1 MNRPF
6 QPILRLVVL
15 IAVVATIPAQ
25 TWAQNAAGRIIGN
38 VADATGASVPGAD
51 VTVTNDA
58 TQASQHAVTDDSG
71 HYQVPLLPIG
81 SYTVTIE
88 KEGFEKQVFTNQAL
102 QINQSL
108 RVDAQLV
115 IGQRTETL
123 EVNAQVPTVETAN
136 TTIGETVTGPAV
148 QQAPLNGRDVLN
160 LALLQPG
167 VTETNSDSTAA
178 GNYSIAGGRT
188 DSVTYLLDGGINND
202 LLNNGVVFDPN
213 PDTIAEFRILESN
226 YSAEY
231 GRNAGGIISVVTK
244 SGTNQWHGS
253 VFDFVRN
260 DAFNANTFFNKAH
273 TDPNTGL
280 PAPLPRD
287 ILKRNQYGA
296 TLGGPITI
304 PRLVNG
310 KDRLFFFVGYQ
321 GQRLSQL
328 QTNGVASVFTPAEV
342 NNGDF
347 TSDPGV
353 VAFTNAYPFF
363 QLPGAPPGTLNPA
376 TFNPLAVKLIT
387 MGLIPVTANGQL
399 DAAAPRVNNNN
410 ELTMRF
416 DFQITSKD
424 KLSATVGGLRNP
436 ALDSFSTS
444 TNVAFAN
451 VPGYPVA
458 SQSNDY
464 FLNVAYTRTF
474 SSNLINELR
483 FVTQRTYTKQG
494 VPATN
499 LPGPAALGFSITPD
513 SPSGPPL
520 IEISNNALTAGFSY
534 QGPSTLI
541 SNTFGIVDTV
551 SWIRG
556 RHFWKMG
563 GGFSGYQNNEGF
575 DFIVN
580 GFFFFDGGLTGNGFA
595 DYLLGY
601 PSNGYEQGPAAP
613 SNIRTKSFYGFLQ
626 DEWRATN
633 RLTLTLGLRYEYNS
647 PKYDTEGR
655 TFSVIPGIQST
666 VFPGAPQ
673 GLVYPGD
680 QGAPRGVNFPDGR
693 NFAPRFGFA
702 WDPQGNGK
710 TSVRGGFGMF
720 YDILKA
726 EDNFQFNGAPP
737 FFSLASFTPLPVP
750 TTQSSILTFF
760 NDPFGSAGVPNTFPS
775 QPVDHSLDFSAAGL
789 LPFGTGLF
797 FVDPHLRTPYT
808 YQYNLSIQR
817 ELVRDTVLEVSYLGS
832 SSHGL
837 TALQDMNPFVPGS
850 TDPTN
855 RILNLGP
862 AASPCPDATAGN
874 TNLSGCTFGPLLEF
888 RNVTKA
894 SYNAL
899 VASLTKQVSKSA
911 IFGSTYFT
919 LGYTLS
925 HEIDNV
931 SGFRERNYI
940 VPSLQPDLL
949 RSSGDADVRNRIT
962 FSGGWDLPFDNAWKS
977 GPKKLTQGWS
987 LFPIVTWR
995 TGFPLDVLANLPTS
1009 GVAGSEGPSGVGDQ
1023 SIVRA
1028 NLVGP
1033 VNTFNPR
1040 IQQTFSGF
1048 INGNGLPGNYYFNPT
1063 SFSNAQCGD
1072 TNDPLP
1078 CTPGPTI
1085 FPSDAQ
1091 VVANPAL
1098 ATYGTLPRN
1107 FLRGPGRTNVDLAVS
1122 KTTAL
1127 WQEKAKLE
1135 LRFEFFNLFNHP
1147 EFSNPD
1153 TNITSPTFG
1162 QILNTADPRIIQL
1175 AGRLTF

>member
-1 MNRPF
+1 MIRPF
-6 QPILRLVVL
+6 HAIVRLTVL
-15 IAVVATIPAQ
+15 VAVVGTIPGL

-38 VADATGASVPGAD
+38 VTDATGASVPGAD

-58 TQASQHAVTDDSG
+58 TQVSQHVVSDDGG

-81 SYTVTIE
+81 TYTVTIE
-88 KEGFEKQVFTNQAL
+88 KEGFEKQVFDNQTL

-115 IGQRTETL
+115 IGQRTESL
-123 EVNAQVPTVETAN
+123 EVHEQVPTVETAN
-136 TTIGETVTGPAV
+136 TTIGETVTGPAI
-148 QQAPLNGRDVLN
+148 QQAPLNGRNVLR

-167 VTETNSDSTAA
+167 VTESNPDNTGA
-178 GNYSIAGGRT
+178 GNFSIAGGRT
-188 DSVTYLLDGGINND
+188 DSVTYLLDGGINNN
-202 LLNNGVVFDPN
+202 LLNNDVVVNPN
-213 PDTIAEFRILESN
+213 PDTIAEFRVLENN

-253 VFDFVRN
+253 AFDFVRN
-260 DAFNANTFFNKAH
+260 DDFNANTFFNKL
-273 TDPNTGL
+273 NG
-280 PAPLPRD
+280 LPRD

-304 PRLVNG
+304 PHVVRG
-310 KDRLFFFVGYQ
+310 QDRFFFFVGYQ
-321 GQRLSQL
+321 GQRLSQK
-328 QTNGVASVFTPAEV
+328 QTNGIVPVFTPAEV

-347 TSDPGV
+347 SADPGV
-353 VAFTNAYPFF
+353 VAFLQSHPFF
-363 QLPGAPPGTLNPA
+363 QPDPVKAAAGIIDPT

-387 MGLIPVTANGQL
+387 MGLMPMTANGQL
-399 DAAAPRVNNNN
+399 DAAAPHLDNNN
-410 ELTMRF
+410 ELTMKF
-416 DFQITSKD
+416 DFQITDKD
-424 KLSATVGGLRNP
+424 RISATVDGIRNP
-436 ALDSFSTS
+436 LLDSFSAAG
-444 TNVAFAN
+444 NVAFAN

-458 SQSNDY
+458 TQQNGY
-464 FLNVAYTRTF
+464 FVNLVYNRTF

-483 FVTQRTYTKQG
+483 FVTQRAYTKQG
-494 VPATN
+494 APATA
-499 LPGPAALGFSITPD
+499 LPGPAALGFAITPD

-520 IEISNNALTAGFSY
+520 IEINSNALTTGFTFL
-534 QGPSTLI
+534 GPSALAN
-541 SNTFGIVDTV
+541 NTFDITDTV
-551 SWIRG
+551 SLIRG

-563 GGFSGYQNNEGF
+563 GGFSSYQNNQIF

-580 GFFFFDGGLTGNGFA
+580 GLFSFDGGLTGNGFA

-626 DEWRATN
+626 DEWRTTP

-655 TFSVIPGIQST
+655 TFSVIPGQQST
-666 VFPGAPQ
+666 VFPGAPE
-673 GLVYPGD
+673 GLVFPGD
-680 QGAPRGVNFPDGR
+680 QGAPKGVNFPVGR

-710 TSVRGGFGMF
+710 TSIRGGFGMF

-737 FFSLASFTPLPVP
+737 FFSLAFPFPLSVP
-750 TTQSSILTFF
+750 PTQSSILTFF

-775 QPVDHSLDFSAAGL
+775 QPVNHNLDFSAAGL
-789 LPFGTGLF
+789 LPFGSALF
-797 FVDPHLRTPYT
+797 FVDPHLKTPYT
-808 YQYNLSIQR
+808 YQYNLSVQR
-817 ELVRDTVLEVSYLGS
+817 ELMRDTVLEVSYLGS

-837 TALQDMNPFVPGS
+837 TALQDANPFVPGT
-850 TDPTN
+850 TD

-862 AASPCPDATAGN
+862 GDSTCPDTTAGDPG
-874 TNLSGCTFGPLLEF
+874 LFGGCSFGSLLEF

-899 VASLTKQVSKSA
+899 VASLTKQTGNSA
-911 IFGSTYFT
+911 VFGRTYFT
-919 LGYTLS
+919 LGYTYS

-931 SGFRERNYI
+931 SGFRQRNFV
-940 VPSLQPDLL
+940 VPSLKTDLF
-949 RSSGDADVRNRIT
+949 RASGDTDVRNRIT

-995 TGFPLDVLANLPTS
+995 TGFPLDVFANLPS
-1009 GVAGSEGPSGVGDQ
+1009 ALDPGSEGPSGVGDPGV
-1023 SIVRA
+1023 IHA

-1033 VNTFNPR
+1033 VNIFNPR
-1040 IQQTFSGF
+1040 VQQAFPGF
-1048 INGNGLPGNYYFNPT
+1048 VPGGGVPGNYYFDPT

-1072 TNDPLP
+1072 VNDPLP
-1078 CTPGPTI
+1078 CTPGPAI

-1091 VVANPAL
+1091 VVAGPSL
-1098 ATYGTLPRN
+1098 ATYGTVPRN
-1107 FLRGPGRTNVDLAVS
+1107 FLRGPGRTNVDLTVS

-1127 WQEKAKLE
+1127 WQEKMKLE
-1135 LRFEFFNLFNHP
+1135 LRFEFFNIFNHP

-1153 TNITSPTFG
+1153 TNVNSPTFG
-1162 QILNTADPRIIQL
+1162 QILDTADPRIIQF